1 MDCVAQ
7 VHDHPNPTPVSLAA
21 GSKAGSVL
29 PGHVQEGGAAGERA
43 GPASKAPPPGATTE
57 NKPLSD
63 TAARGKTQPPS
74 VGLSALS
81 APGESELRTPSKPT
95 ATGFNMAASGSEG
108 AADQVPGMNTSTVQG
123 AAAVVEDA
131 ELKFVDVAMNE
142 DGTYQSY
149 VSFVCVCLCVC
160 VCMHIC
166 VCVYVCV

>member
-1 MDCVAQ
+1 
-7 VHDHPNPTPVSLAA
+7 
-21 GSKAGSVL
+21 
-29 PGHVQEGGAAGERA
+29 
-43 GPASKAPPPGATTE
+43 
-57 NKPLSD
+57 
-63 TAARGKTQPPS
+63 
-74 VGLSALS
+74 
-81 APGESELRTPSKPT
+81 
-95 ATGFNMAASGSEG
+95 MAASGSEG